1 MRTYIKDKIQ
11 KDQLR
16 RPLLYRNQVSFKYD
30 KKCHTVNLRATPK
43 HLEVYIEREN
53 QKCQTK
59 VYYDVCQILQEGI
72 TKANKTLQYDES
84 SSTHILQF
92 YCSLPECED
101 EVLHTTRV
109 DSEAFTVCCEI
120 LDKDYS
126 INKERKCWFDSCKPG

>member
-72 TKANKTLQYDES
+72 TNVYKTLQ
-84 SSTHILQF
+84 
-92 YCSLPECED
+92 
-101 EVLHTTRV
+101 
-109 DSEAFTVCCEI
+109 
-120 LDKDYS
+120 
-126 INKERKCWFDSCKPG
+126 